1 MKALRG
7 LVGLLALI
15 SVGAFR
21 GVSGGAAQPQRDGG
35 LSADSPQQGSS
46 LVIDGVSVIDVA
58 TGAVRSPMRVMIRN
72 GRIVA
77 VERAPRT
84 ALAPPADT
92 VVDAR
97 GKFLIPGLWDM
108 HVHIDTTEAWFF
120 PLSIA
125 AGVTGVRD
133 MGGLL
138 PRVRQWKRPPAP
150 GVLRPTIIASGPIL
164 TGPVA
169 DSDSRLARVATAV
182 QGRRVVDSLLDRGVD
197 FIKVHDWLSRDA
209 YLAIAAE
216 ARARGSYIAGH
227 LPVAVDPIDAVR
239 VRQRSIE
246 HMGSGWSSLLLF
258 ASGDRH
264 LIDSVSKWA
273 NVTAG
278 SEELMKHFTRSWQRR
293 LADSFS
299 PSRARSLC
307 ATLASGRVW
316 LTPTTY
322 FTAYL
327 TLMPLSRSILT
338 DPRLSYL
345 PQSVRDVT
353 PYVVPAERFSRA
365 RNTANISVYETRA
378 RLVKICRDQ
387 GVQFLA
393 GTDTGPYGPM
403 IPGFSLHDELE
414 RLVADGFTPIQALRA
429 ATINPARFF
438 NAADTLGSVTA
449 GKRADL
455 VLLDANP
462 LTNITNIRRINAVI
476 VNGTLVDSAKRQAML
491 DSLNTA
497 FHSK

>member
-1 MKALRG
+1 MRALSGFAG
-7 LVGLLALI
+7 LIALL
-15 SVGAFR
+15 SVAAFR
-21 GVSGGAAQPQRDGG
+21 SYGAHAPPPQAAST
-35 LSADSPQQGSS
+35 LI
-46 LVIDGVSVIDVA
+46 IDGVGVVDV
-58 TGAVRSPMRVMIRN
+58 VRGVVRAPMRVVIRN
-72 GRIVA
+72 NRIVS

-84 ALAPPADT
+84 ALPPPADT
-92 VVDAR
+92 VIDGR

-125 AGVTGVRD
+125 AGVTAVRD
-133 MGGLL
+133 MGGPLA
-138 PRVRQWKRPPAP
+138 RVRQWKRPPPA
-150 GVLRPTIIASGPIL
+150 GMLRPTIIASGPIL

-169 DSDSRLARVATAV
+169 DTDSRLARVVTAP

-197 FIKVHDWLSRDA
+197 FIKVHDWLSREA
-209 YLAIAAE
+209 YLAVATE

-239 VRQRSIE
+239 ARQRSIE
-246 HMGSGWSSLLLF
+246 HMGSGWSGLLLF

-278 SEELMKHFTRSWQRR
+278 SEELMKHFTHSWQRR

-307 ATLASGRVW
+307 ASLAGGRVW

-327 TLMPLSRSILT
+327 TMMPLSRSILT
-338 DPRLSYL
+338 DPRLNYV
-345 PQSVRDVT
+345 PQSVRDMT
-353 PYVVPAERFSRA
+353 QYVVPAERFSRA
-365 RNTANISVYETRA
+365 GRNNASISLYETRA
-378 RLVKICRDQ
+378 RLIKICRDQ

-403 IPGFSLHDELE
+403 IPGFSLHDELD

-438 NAADTLGSVTA
+438 NATDTLGTVTA

-462 LTNITNIRRINAVI
+462 LTNINNVRHVNAVI
-476 VNGTLVDSAKRQAML
+476 VNGHLLDSTRRQSLL
-491 DSLNTA
+491 DSLTNA
-497 FHSK
+497 NRAK

>member
-1 MKALRG
+1 MLVALLSAAAFAAG
-7 LVGLLALI
+7 GVSPSSQAASTI
-15 SVGAFR
+15 IIDSVSVVDVVR
-21 GVSGGAAQPQRDGG
+21 GV
-35 LSADSPQQGSS
+35 
-46 LVIDGVSVIDVA
+46 
-58 TGAVRSPMRVMIRN
+58 VRPPMRVVIRN
-72 GRIVA
+72 NRIVSI
-77 VERAPRT
+77 ERPPRA
-84 ALAPPADT
+84 ALPPPADT
-92 VVDAR
+92 VIDGR

-133 MGGLL
+133 MGSLL
-138 PRVRQWKRPPAP
+138 TRVRQWKRAAP
-150 GVLRPTIIASGPIL
+150 GQLRPTIIAAGPIL

-169 DSDSRLARVATAV
+169 DTDSRLARVATPE
-182 QGRRVVDSLLDRGVD
+182 QGRRVVDTLLDRGVD

-227 LPVAVDPIDAVR
+227 LPIAVDPIDAVR
-239 VRQRSIE
+239 ARQRSIE
-246 HMGSGWSSLLLF
+246 HMGSGWAGLLLF

-278 SEELMKHFTRSWQRR
+278 SSELMKHFTRAWQRR

-299 PSRARSLC
+299 LARARSLC
-307 ATLASGRVW
+307 ATLAGGRVS

-322 FTAYL
+322 FSAYL
-327 TLMPLSRSILT
+327 TLMPLSRALLR
-338 DPRLSYL
+338 DPRLNYL
-345 PQSVRDVT
+345 PQSVRDLT
-353 PYVVPAERFSRA
+353 QYVVPAERFTRSA
-365 RNTANISVYETRA
+365 RSSADIAVYETRA
-378 RLVKICRDQ
+378 RLIKICRDQ
-387 GVQFLA
+387 GVQILA

-414 RLVADGFTPIQALRA
+414 RMVADGLKPIEALRA

-438 NAADTLGSVTA
+438 NATDSLGTVAA

-462 LTNITNIRRINAVI
+462 LTSIGNIRRINAVI
-476 VNGTLVDSAKRQAML
+476 VNGALIDQARRQQML
-491 DSLNTA
+491 DSLSA
-497 FHSK
+497 KFGAH